1 MKDIAAMDTAKSS
14 RNGSTDREADDDEL
28 DFSNPDLKAE
38 LDRRSADRVGEV
50 AWEDLRVE
58 HEK

>member
-1 MKDIAAMDTAKSS
+1 MKKAESS
-14 RNGSTDREADDDEL
+14 LNTSTRHETSVDEIL

-38 LDRRSADRVGEV
+38 LDRRSADCEGEV
-50 AWEDLRVE
+50 AWEDLRAE